1 VEAFGGEGEEK
12 RKPQK
17 RRGEKKEELIV
28 VEDFRT
34 LGAFQRLQ
42 GDLRGG
48 GGVGGK
54 RKTYKGGLGISDGE
68 GNVRSYGDGCV
79 G

>member
-1 VEAFGGEGEEK
+1 LGEKVRK
-12 RKPQK
+12 RETIKK
-17 RRGEKKEELIV
+17 EGEKKEELIV

-34 LGAFQRLQ
+34 FGAFQRLQ
-42 GDLRGG
+42 GDPRGGG